1 MHQKRRITCCIV
13 TQFQIRSENVKILNF
28 QFNNHQVILIIFP
41 ILLPLIWYIYPLPS
55 YCFCQFQAL
64 WELSK
69 RDWMGN
75 GSGSCT
81 KSRLRV
87 KGLKVR
93 DGEKIKEAMAISIQ
107 DGNYTNREIG
117 VDIGKDL
124 VQYRVTWHNL

>member
-1 MHQKRRITCCIV
+1 
-13 TQFQIRSENVKILNF
+13 
-28 QFNNHQVILIIFP
+28 
-41 ILLPLIWYIYPLPS
+41 
-55 YCFCQFQAL
+55 
-64 WELSK
+64 
-69 RDWMGN
+69 MGN

-93 DGEKIKEAMAISIQ
+93 DGEKIKEAMAINIQ

-124 VQYRVTWHNL
+124 VQYSGTWHNP